1 MQKIKNYKK
10 RLTNLAIG
18 WIDYKIVYNMFPQ
31 VWTTKSLMMFGVA
44 SNITDFI
51 ENTMG
56 KGIMMLWK
64 QDTKN

>member
-1 MQKIKNYKK
+1 
-10 RLTNLAIG
+10 
-18 WIDYKIVYNMFPQ
+18 MFPQ

-56 KGIMMLWK
+56 KGRMMLWK
-64 QDTKN
+64 QDTKNRKY